1 MKKKDFIKPSITVV
15 SCDIENIL
23 VDASQTGSGS
33 STGNPTDPPKGNG
46 EGGTITP
53 GNGGDMNGSK
63 NGSNFIWDEEW

>member
-23 VDASQTGSGS
+23 VDASHTGSGS
-33 STGNPTDPPKGNG
+33 SDGKDTAPPKGDG
-46 EGGTITP
+46 ENETITP
-53 GNGGDMNGSK
+53 GNGSDMNNSK